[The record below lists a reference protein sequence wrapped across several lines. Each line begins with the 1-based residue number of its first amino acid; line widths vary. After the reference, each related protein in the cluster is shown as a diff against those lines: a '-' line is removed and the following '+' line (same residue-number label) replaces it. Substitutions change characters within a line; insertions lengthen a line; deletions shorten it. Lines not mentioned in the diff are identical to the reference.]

1 MYTIYKM
8 GQLNLPFLC
17 DEQSLQSYF
26 EKTTGKSV
34 SLTPTENTSSM
45 IAIRT
50 RGRSVFLRLHRIF
63 LSADINVLEEITGM
77 IKSKKGKTPH
87 IIRFIKNNS
96 AHIKKK
102 PKRLKI
108 ITEGRFYDLLEI
120 STSLNKEYFNNMV
133 SVQITWGSRN
143 PRRAVTKRV
152 LGSYLK
158 NDGLIRI
165 NPVLDSKKVP
175 GYYIQYVVYHEM
187 LHADMDGKTEEDKV
201 HSKEF
206 KRREKLFRHYEKALA
221 LEKKKQGT

>member
-96 AHIKKK
+96 AHINKK
-102 PKRLKI
+102 PKSLKI

-165 NPVLDSKKVP
+165 KPVLD
-175 GYYIQYVVYHEM
+175 
-187 LHADMDGKTEEDKV
+187 
-201 HSKEF
+201 
-206 KRREKLFRHYEKALA
+206 
-221 LEKKKQGT
+221 